1 MKKLVIVESPTKART
16 ISKILGK
23 DYAVFSSMG
32 HIIDLPRS
40 KIGVDIEQGFVPTYV
55 VIPGKKKTLSQLKKE
70 SKNIELIY
78 LATDQDREGEAISW
92 HLQEHLQDKKKSRKF
107 LRVVFH
113 EITPGAIKEA
123 FLNTVELDYNK
134 VNAQQAR
141 RVLDRIVGYFLSPLL
156 WKKVAK
162 GLSAGRVQSVA
173 LRLIVQRE
181 RQIESFIPQEYWKI
195 EADLKRKKADFE
207 SFSAELVKYKKKKI
221 EIIAKEQADKTLA
234 ELNQLEYIVS
244 SVNKREKNRNPY
256 PPFITS
262 TLQQDAFNKLRFTT
276 RKTMLIAQ
284 QLYEGIEIGEEG
296 PIGLITYMRTDS
308 VKIADSA
315 LEQIRKYIN
324 SVFGKEHVPEKPNV
338 YKSKKSAQEAH
349 EAIRPTSIE
358 RTPEQMQAFLDPD
371 QHKLYE
377 LIWKRTLAS
386 QMKAAKYLINSLD
399 ITAGDY
405 EFSASGS
412 ILLFDGFLKV
422 YKEEEPEKENS
433 VPEAV
438 KGEYLDLMKL
448 ESSQHFTRPPA
459 RYSES
464 SLVKALEEKG
474 IGRPSTYA
482 PIVHTLIIRN
492 YIRREKGYLI
502 CTELGMKVSDILVE
516 YFPNIIN
523 VSFTAAMEEEL
534 DKVEEGKLQWE
545 KVLHDFYDPFSK
557 KLSFAQKNLQKEV
570 IETQE
575 MCNLCGKPMVIKWSR
590 RGKFLSCSAF
600 PDCRNAKSISSG
612 VSCPSE
618 GCDGQLIA
626 RRSKRGMRFY
636 GCSNYPKCRF
646 ISKDL
651 PKEGKIEAS
660 EEKTDNENNFQ
671 DT

>member
-448 ESSQHFTRPPA
+448 ESSQHF
-459 RYSES
+459 
-464 SLVKALEEKG
+464 
-474 IGRPSTYA
+474 I
-482 PIVHTLIIRN
+482 
-492 YIRREKGYLI
+492 
-502 CTELGMKVSDILVE
+502 VE